1 MVRSDLFFFLGG
13 GGKLDLQINLEDLEE
28 KDREF
33 LKV

>member
-1 MVRSDLFFFLGG
+1 MVRSDFFFFFVG